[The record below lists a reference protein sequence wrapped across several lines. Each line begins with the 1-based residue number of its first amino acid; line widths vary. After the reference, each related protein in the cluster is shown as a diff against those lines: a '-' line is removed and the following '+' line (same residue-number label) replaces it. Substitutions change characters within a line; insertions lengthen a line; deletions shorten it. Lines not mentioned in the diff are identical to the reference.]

1 MLNLRWRKT
10 KAFRGA
16 PTLGVLALAACL
28 SSLLTAFP
36 GAAAAVFAAA
46 SAADELSE
54 AAARTL
60 ETKIASIA
68 NPESRQ
74 PASYQPIVVTET
86 EANSYLTYRGYEFL
100 PPALHDP
107 EIRIAPDH
115 LTARAKVDFDE
126 LGEIGAKTDDWG
138 ARFLAMVFKGQ
149 QEVTATGKLETANG
163 QGKVTLDSM
172 TVGGTSIPAGFVNFM
187 VQNYVEKEYKI
198 DLSKPFDLPD
208 HVTHIEV
215 GTGRATFHRSRGK

>member
-1 MLNLRWRKT
+1 MLNLRRRKNV
-10 KAFRGA
+10 AFRSA
-16 PTLGVLALAACL
+16 PTLGVLALAACQF
-28 SSLLTAFP
+28 SLLASFS
-36 GAAAAVFAAA
+36 GAAATLVVTPR
-46 SAADELSE
+46 AADELSE

-60 ETKIASIA
+60 ETKVALLA
-68 NPESRQ
+68 DPEARE

-86 EANSYLTYRGYEFL
+86 EANSYLKYRGYEFL

-107 EIRIAPDH
+107 TIRIAPER
-115 LTARAKVDFDE
+115 LAARADVDFDE
-126 LGEIGAKTDDWG
+126 LGEIGEQTDDWG
-138 ARFLAMVFKGQ
+138 ARFLAMVFKGK
-149 QEVTATGKLETANG
+149 QEVKATGKLETANG

-187 VQNYVEKEYKI
+187 VRSYVEREYEI

-215 GTGRATFHRSRGK
+215 GDGRATFHRSRDK